1 MGSSEGRD
9 TEVLCKS
16 LKYFLCNPVDKQISH
31 PKNRHKWQEQSEQ
44 YNNQFHAGQ
53 KPNLLGESPVL
64 DPFNHHVLHPVW
76 TLSGTTSALQYQIN
90 LSQWVTASFLCD
102 RSGYWIGLTCL
113 QGLWGSKP
121 RGVFQQNNS
130 IKGSMAKRMKQL
142 LCKLHVHSA
151 RQLLFLFQWV
161 SNNNWKL
168 KLWVRVLCFFK
179 FECLKNELRTEKASF
194 LESISRWARNPSYI
208 HAKLKRCF
216 PEASQK
222 WSPGSR
228 QNKNSIYMSL
238 FLFIWIKSIRLSW
251 TVMSLWRSM

>member
-1 MGSSEGRD
+1 MQD
-9 TEVLCKS
+9 T
-16 LKYFLCNPVDKQISH
+16 
-31 PKNRHKWQEQSEQ
+31 
-44 YNNQFHAGQ
+44 

-64 DPFNHHVLHPVW
+64 DPFNHHVLHHGW

-102 RSGYWIGLTCL
+102 RSGYWIGLTGL

-121 RGVFQQNNS
+121 RGVFLQNNS
-130 IKGSMAKRMKQL
+130 IKDSMAKRMKQL

-168 KLWVRVLCFFK
+168 KLWVRALCFFK
-179 FECLKNELRTEKASF
+179 LECLKNELRTEKASF
-194 LESISRWARNPSYI
+194 LESIRRWAQNPSYI
-208 HAKLKRCF
+208 HAKLKKCS

-222 WSPGSR
+222 WWQINEWLLPTGSR
-228 QNKNSIYMSL
+228 QNKKNIYMSL
-238 FLFIWIKSIRLSW
+238 FIFAHLELSLYVFHEQLCLCQVTVNVTFKLFFLGKKDK
-251 TVMSLWRSM
+251 TQH